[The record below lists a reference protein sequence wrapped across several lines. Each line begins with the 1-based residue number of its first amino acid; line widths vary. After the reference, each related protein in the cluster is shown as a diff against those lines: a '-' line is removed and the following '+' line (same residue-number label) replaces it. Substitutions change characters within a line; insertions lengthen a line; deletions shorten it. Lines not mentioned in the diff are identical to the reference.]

1 MTETAYDTVIRN
13 GTVVTAGGRFEA
25 DVAVSE
31 GRVAAL
37 GRGLARGRSEIDASG
52 RLVMPG
58 GVDTHCHIEQLSG
71 AGVMNAD
78 TFETATRSAGL
89 TR

>member
-37 GRGLARGRSEIDASG
+37 GRGLARGRSQ
-52 RLVMPG
+52 LPMPG
-58 GVDTHCHIEQLSG
+58 
-71 AGVMNAD
+71 MNALG
-78 TFETATRSAGL
+78 ARSWHP
-89 TR
+89 RRPRPSV